1 MAILDD
7 LMTNILGR
15 MPVCIVALLGA
26 LISLPLQSHAASEA
40 QELVD
45 KSRITVEKLLADPD
59 FTELKPYVK
68 RAHAVLVIPQLIKGG
83 FIIGGEGGSGTLLA
97 KGTDGSWSPP
107 AFYTLAA
114 GSIGLQIGGQVS
126 EIIFTVMNEGAL
138 NAMLE
143 DQVKFG
149 GDVSIAVGPV
159 GKSLEASATTNL
171 KADVYAFAKSEGLF
185 GGAAFKGAAVFAK
198 EELNRAYYGEGAI
211 PTGILIDRKFFNE
224 RADALRQALPSGPVQ
239 SQ

>member
-1 MAILDD
+1 MAFLVG
-7 LMTNILGR
+7 LCSKMPLGMSLR
-15 MPVCIVALLGA
+15 MIALLG
-26 LISLPLQSHAASEA
+26 LLTVQPLQAQAASEA

-45 KSRITVEKLLADPD
+45 KTRLTVEKLLADPD
-59 FTELKPYVK
+59 FAELRPYVE

-97 KGTDGSWSPP
+97 KGTDGTWSSP

-126 EIIFTVMNEGAL
+126 EVIFTVMNEGAL
-138 NAMLE
+138 NAMLK

-159 GKSLEASATTNL
+159 GKSLEASSTTNL
-171 KADVYAFAKSEGLF
+171 KADLYAFAKSEGLF
-185 GGAAFKGAAVFAK
+185 GGAAFKGAVVLK
-198 EELNRAYYGEGAI
+198 KDELNRAYYGDGAT
-211 PTGILIDRKFFNE
+211 PKAILIE
-224 RADALRQALPSGPVQ
+224 RNFHNAQADALRQALPTGSAQ
-239 SQ
+239 AE